1 MVAQEGFEP
10 SVEDPKSS
18 ALPLGHWAASLNT
31 SAEGGGDRPGR
42 VTWGRVV
49 ALGLVMR
56 NVVLAGL
63 VLLTAACGAYQ
74 FPGASPAATGT
85 VTGTVAVM
93 PCGPIKPMPP
103 VQPGRPGPPTGPPQD
118 SVPCRMTP
126 AVAVEMVFSSGD
138 SVTSTLTDPN
148 GRYRIELPEGTY
160 KVSAKNYRR
169 IITGPAVVTVKAGST
184 VTADYLLDS
193 GIRRLP
199 VPNQ

>member
-56 NVVLAGL
+56 NVL
-63 VLLTAACGAYQ
+63 VAALVCVTAAACGAYQ

-93 PCGPIKPMPP
+93 PCGPIKPVPP
-103 VQPGRPGPPTGPPQD
+103 VRSGPPQD
-118 SVPCRMTP
+118 LVPCRMTP

-138 SVTSTLTDPN
+138 RVTSTLTDPN

-199 VPNQ
+199 VPQQ